1 MEYNINDED
10 LNDLISEAK
19 YIIDNNVNTNVT
31 KEAEGYT
38 DDVGGEKGNVN
49 IGGEKNIE
57 IKSGDTTIKISNS
70 NINDIPKT
78 NTTNKQFYFS
88 SMSKEKFSTGNTKV
102 GNLVNSLKDKGIITS
117 ELMENEETLGK
128 VQHLVRSI
136 DSNLAKDKDLKGLL
150 NITLDAD
157 KYGEN
162 IGEGIA
168 KFISSNSPETNAV
181 DFENIINDII
191 TPLSPN
197 GRLTAMSKFN
207 ELTSERNAVLD
218 LRKSLTDEF
227 VNKVE
232 KAGEFLNDKNNEI
245 IEKTSKNEVLTPEE
259 ARKIKETQDTVS
271 EYKKL
276 VSDISTKHGVTEEH
290 VINNM
295 PRSIKNSF
303 YDYDTKKN
311 KYDYT
316 KQKSKTYSEIENLDV
331 DVNTGSYSK
340 RPVAND
346 TTPKNIFENLEKKQ
360 GYNEI
365 KDYSKTSLEDAI
377 NNIKGSLNDDSPE
390 ALKNLV
396 DTSEV
401 LSKKGVQLD
410 DDTTRFLKTYSSA
423 LSSDTLTGENKE
435 VIMKELNVLSSSVS
449 TGALKKVSKENL
461 EKLDYFDYKDGNFK
475 LKENIISGLTNADKE
490 EFKEILTSENIGKEN
505 INPIVSRF
513 NDNKFTRRMQKS
525 TNNKDLTYSDIVN
538 QNNDFISKFNSDSF
552 GGIEGVGLSSSE
564 FLKRKGFTEK
574 DLTSIKDGNISY
586 DLREKMYGFK
596 VTDDDYYDMYLGEY
610 FDKNIK
616 SKNTN
621 TTTKGVNTETKVNN
635 ISDNIKNT
643 ENANDINPNNRA
655 VVLTNNNVSEEAK
668 KTVDDISDS
677 IYETKKNKYLN
688 NAFQNGEG
696 VIVTPYE
703 DNSTSNNSSG
713 FTSIEY
719 NNSKQSPSYKEI
731 RESEYMKNS
740 VQNGEG
746 VVVTPYK
753 NDFLSIQYNDPK
765 QNPSKREIKESNY
778 INNSVQKGEGVVVTP
793 YNLTDKDILER
804 VKKGDISELG
814 DIELDRIDRIRQNA
828 MGDKEILE
836 HLHNS
841 DFNNVDKIPINRIE
855 RVVNNNGNRL
865 NINQIPAGELR
876 NHDVSYD
883 PKKTKLANIPKREH
897 TTSRLY
903 SGETIVMGDSDFN
916 KKSSSLTV
924 KDRNVVSK
932 PLDIEDRNVV
942 SKPLD
947 IENIKEAEYVGE
959 NIDDR
964 IRSYKESFK
973 RIKENKE
980 YKEKLI
986 LNAEDKKRVHKESLD
1001 RIKERKNNKT
1011 SKVVKEAVEETP
1023 KPIKETIKE
1032 GIQENVNNK
1041 INSTKEFAESLGI
1054 KVSSEGILG
1063 KGHEF
1068 KLKKDAFK
1076 DANELKSYLA
1086 KLSDADTDTARKMFG
1101 EKFDLF
1107 EKEFKVT
1114 EKSLIDKIVDFSKKG
1129 VKKYNS
1135 EGKSGFDQMME
1146 QLANATK
1153 DLGVYEETT
1162 AKGISGMLKKDVVK
1176 ALEIDNFED
1185 TVKLFNESNELKKVV
1200 GDASKSGSIKS
1211 ITNKI
1216 GSKGSW
1222 AIGGAG
1228 LIVGTIGLSSLVGN
1242 AAEERRRK
1250 EMELNQLI
1258 IATNQGYRGAY

>member
-1 MEYNINDED
+1 MNNQDIDIKEKNKQRAKEFLKMQRN
-10 LNDLISEAK
+10 NQKNK
-19 YIIDNNVNTNVT
+19 YIDENAKNMYKKYTSTEQDRIENIKLIAEKSIEVAKKSIEGIMEASSNNQSNY
-31 KEAEGYT
+31 AET
-38 DDVGGEKGNVN
+38 Q
-49 IGGEKNIE
+49 
-57 IKSGDTTIKISNS
+57 
-70 NINDIPKT
+70 
-78 NTTNKQFYFS
+78 NKAFDFS
-88 SMSKEKFSTGNTKV
+88 SMTKEKFSKDNTTV
-102 GNLVNSLKDKGIITS
+102 GNLINSLKDEGVITYELADNDNTFDLVKSLVSGINENLSKGKNLE
-117 ELMENEETLGK
+117 ELINTKLDPAKYEDSLGK
-128 VQHLVRSI
+128 
-136 DSNLAKDKDLKGLL
+136 
-150 NITLDAD
+150 
-157 KYGEN
+157 
-162 IGEGIA
+162 GIA
-168 KFISSNSPETNAV
+168 KFIAKNNKEIDYIKFGNISERLIKPITNNGHLNSMSVFKEEKVNQAIETEIARRVDSKYVDDVISASS
-181 DFENIINDII
+181 F
-191 TPLSPN
+191 
-197 GRLTAMSKFN
+197 FN
-207 ELTSERNAVLD
+207 EYKNGDKQNHPIGKISRNETISID
-218 LRKSLTDEF
+218 
-227 VNKVE
+227 
-232 KAGEFLNDKNNEI
+232 
-245 IEKTSKNEVLTPEE
+245 E
-259 ARKIKETQDTVS
+259 ARKTKRAQDSIENIEGFVKELSTKYGVS
-271 EYKKL
+271 EEKIAEKFP
-276 VSDISTKHGVTEEH
+276 SK
-290 VINNM
+290 
-295 PRSIKNSF
+295 IKDVMYN
-303 YDYDTKKN
+303 KN
-311 KYDYT
+311 KGEFDYNN
-316 KQKSKTYSEIENLDV
+316 KINRDSLDVLKNLDI

-401 LSKKGVQLD
+401 LSKKGVKLD

-435 VIMKELNVLSSSVS
+435 VIMKELNGLSSSVS

-475 LKENIISGLTNADKE
+475 LKENIISGLTDADKE

-616 SKNTN
+616 SKNTD

-643 ENANDINPNNRA
+643 NDINPNNRA

-688 NAFQNGEG
+688 NAFQKGEG

-703 DNSTSNNSSG
+703 DSSTSKNSSG

-719 NNSKQSPSYKEI
+719 NNSKQPPSYREI
-731 RESEYMKNS
+731 RESEYINNS
-740 VQNGEG
+740 VKKGEG

-753 NDFLSIQYNDPK
+753 NDFLSIQYKDPK

-778 INNSVQKGEGVVVTP
+778 IKNSVQNGEGVVVTP
-793 YNLTDKDILER
+793 YNLTDKEILER
-804 VKKGDISELG
+804 MKKGDFSELG

-876 NHDVSYD
+876 NQDVRYD

-897 TTSRLY
+897 TTTRLY

-924 KDRNVVSK
+924 K
-932 PLDIEDRNVV
+932 DRNVV

-1001 RIKERKNNKT
+1001 RIKERKNNKN

-1162 AKGISGMLKKDVVK
+1162 GEGISGMLKKDVRK